1 MGSVLGVEFRKDA
14 LHMALDGVLADGQ
27 LIRDQLV
34 SIAGRNERENLDF
47 ARGQRVI
54 GGMRRKLRGHFRM
67 DTFYSGV
74 DCTNRLQQI
83 LPDMVLQNIGFG
95 PRFQSALRECIA
107 TIGCQNDD
115 SCVAE
120 FAPDGEDGIDPIH
133 VRHLQVHESDIR
145 MVRTEL
151 RDGLLAGGG
160 LRYQFHVRLVRQKCG
175 NPFPQER
182 MVIYSKD
189 TNRIRSVAHHFLESC
204 LSKTEVLSERTSRR
218 RRWSQGSSVRFPYR
232 LPIHSKRAIARL
244 MLWPV
249 HAYPGGPNVPTGGLP
264 RRLLDRC
271 RFHRLAHARKTGRH
285 CRLLPLQF
293 CGRESAETRFAR
305 PHGQSGKL
313 HREGWDRAPVAV
325 PRRAPAKE
333 PTQGRCWNRR
343 VLHPNWLV
351 PEGCWCLGE

>member
-151 RDGLLAGGG
+151 RTASLPVEA
-160 LRYQFHVRLVRQKCG
+160 CA
-175 NPFPQER
+175 
-182 MVIYSKD
+182 
-189 TNRIRSVAHHFLESC
+189 TNFMAVWFARSAAIPSRRSGWSSTARIRIGSGASPIISSKVAY
-204 LSKTEVLSERTSRR
+204 
-218 RRWSQGSSVRFPYR
+218 Q
-232 LPIHSKRAIARL
+232 
-244 MLWPV
+244 
-249 HAYPGGPNVPTGGLP
+249 
-264 RRLLDRC
+264 
-271 RFHRLAHARKTGRH
+271 
-285 CRLLPLQF
+285 
-293 CGRESAETRFAR
+293 R
-305 PHGQSGKL
+305 PKS
-313 HREGWDRAPVAV
+313 
-325 PRRAPAKE
+325 
-333 PTQGRCWNRR
+333 
-343 VLHPNWLV
+343 
-351 PEGCWCLGE
+351 